1 MEVITSVVTDKDT
14 GIRVD
19 IYVAKALDISR
30 SYAGNLIKNGKVSMR
45 DRILKANYRVAAGD
59 EIVIEKDEAEDLTVE
74 AENIP
79 LDIVYED
86 KDIIIVNK
94 ARGMVVHPA
103 AGNPNGTLVNA
114 LLWHCG
120 GELSGINGVI
130 RPGIVHR
137 LDKDTSGLMVAAK
150 TDTAHKSLAEQIKSH
165 TARRTYVA
173 LVHGNIVEAKG
184 RIDAPLG
191 RHPKD
196 RVKMAVNMKDG
207 KDAITHFTVL
217 ERFGNY
223 TLVQCRLETGR
234 THQIRVHM
242 AYIGHPVVNDPLYGY
257 KRDAFP
263 IEGQALH
270 SCALDLVH
278 PITKQAMH
286 FEALGP
292 MILRLSY
299 KLLTA
304 EVCNVAIQDLVIG

>member
-19 IYVAKALDISR
+19 IYVARALDISR

-45 DRILKANYRVAAGD
+45 DRILKANYRVAEGD
-59 EIVIEKDEAEDLTVE
+59 EIVIEKDEAEGLTVE

-173 LVHGNIVEAKG
+173 LVHGNIVEARG

-286 FEALGP
+286 FEAPWPDDFKAVVQAVGGGG
-292 MILRLSY
+292 
-299 KLLTA
+299 
-304 EVCNVAIQDLVIG
+304 V

>member
-19 IYVAKALDISR
+19 IYVARALDISR

-74 AENIP
+74 AENIL

-196 RVKMAVNMKDG
+196 RIKMAVNMKDG

-286 FEALGP
+286 FEAPWPDDFKAVVQAVDGGG
-292 MILRLSY
+292 
-299 KLLTA
+299 
-304 EVCNVAIQDLVIG
+304 V

>member
-19 IYVAKALDISR
+19 IYVARALDISR

-45 DRILKANYRVAAGD
+45 NRILKANYRVAEGD

-173 LVHGNIVEAKG
+173 LVHVNIVEAKG

-286 FEALGP
+286 FEAPWPNDFKAVVQAVDGGG
-292 MILRLSY
+292 
-299 KLLTA
+299 
-304 EVCNVAIQDLVIG
+304 V

>member
-19 IYVAKALDISR
+19 IYVARALDISR

-45 DRILKANYRVAAGD
+45 NRILKANYRVAEGD

-86 KDIIIVNK
+86 EDIIVVNK

-286 FEALGP
+286 FEAPWPNDFKAVVQSVDGGG
-292 MILRLSY
+292 
-299 KLLTA
+299 
-304 EVCNVAIQDLVIG
+304 V

>member
-150 TDTAHKSLAEQIKSH
+150 TDTAHKILAEQIKSH
-165 TARRTYVA
+165 TARRTYVT

-286 FEALGP
+286 FEAPWPDDFKAVVQAVDGGG
-292 MILRLSY
+292 
-299 KLLTA
+299 
-304 EVCNVAIQDLVIG
+304 V

>member
-19 IYVAKALDISR
+19 IYVARALDISR

-165 TARRTYVA
+165 TARRTYV
-173 LVHGNIVEAKG
+173 VHGNIVEAKG

-196 RVKMAVNMKDG
+196 RIKMAVNMKDG

-286 FEALGP
+286 FEAPWPDDFKAVVQAVDGGG
-292 MILRLSY
+292 
-299 KLLTA
+299 
-304 EVCNVAIQDLVIG
+304 V

>member
-19 IYVAKALDISR
+19 IYVARALDISR

-103 AGNPNGTLVNA
+103 AGNPNETLVNA

-196 RVKMAVNMKDG
+196 RIKMAVNMKDG

-286 FEALGP
+286 FEAPWPDDFKAVVQAVDGGG
-292 MILRLSY
+292 
-299 KLLTA
+299 
-304 EVCNVAIQDLVIG
+304 V

>member
-19 IYVAKALDISR
+19 IYVARALDISR

-45 DRILKANYRVAAGD
+45 NRILKANYRVAAGD

-150 TDTAHKSLAEQIKSH
+150 TDTAHKDLAEQIKSH

-286 FEALGP
+286 FEAPWPDDFKAVVQAVDGGG
-292 MILRLSY
+292 
-299 KLLTA
+299 
-304 EVCNVAIQDLVIG
+304 V

>member
-207 KDAITHFTVL
+207 KDAITHFIVL

-286 FEALGP
+286 FEAPWPDDFKAVVQAVDGGG
-292 MILRLSY
+292 
-299 KLLTA
+299 
-304 EVCNVAIQDLVIG
+304 V

>member
-19 IYVAKALDISR
+19 IYVARALDISR

-45 DRILKANYRVAAGD
+45 GRILKANYRVAAGD

-191 RHPKD
+191 RHTKD
-196 RVKMAVNMKDG
+196 RIKMAVNMKDG

-278 PITKQAMH
+278 PITKQALH
-286 FEALGP
+286 FEAPWPDDFKAVVQAVDGGG
-292 MILRLSY
+292 
-299 KLLTA
+299 
-304 EVCNVAIQDLVIG
+304 V

>member
-19 IYVAKALDISR
+19 IYVARALDISR

-45 DRILKANYRVAAGD
+45 DRSLKANYRVAAGD

-196 RVKMAVNMKDG
+196 RIKMAVNMKDG

-286 FEALGP
+286 FEAPWPDDFKAVVQAVDDGG
-292 MILRLSY
+292 
-299 KLLTA
+299 
-304 EVCNVAIQDLVIG
+304 V

>member
-286 FEALGP
+286 FEAPWPDDFKAVVQAVGGGG
-292 MILRLSY
+292 
-299 KLLTA
+299 
-304 EVCNVAIQDLVIG
+304 V

>member
-19 IYVAKALDISR
+19 IYVARALDISR

-150 TDTAHKSLAEQIKSH
+150 TDTAHKDLAEQIKSH

-196 RVKMAVNMKDG
+196 RIKMAVNMKDG

-263 IEGQALH
+263 IEGQTLH

-286 FEALGP
+286 FEAPWPDDFKAVVQAVDGGG
-292 MILRLSY
+292 
-299 KLLTA
+299 
-304 EVCNVAIQDLVIG
+304 V

>member
-196 RVKMAVNMKDG
+196 RVKMAVNMKVG

-286 FEALGP
+286 FEAPWPDDFKAVVQAVDGGG
-292 MILRLSY
+292 
-299 KLLTA
+299 
-304 EVCNVAIQDLVIG
+304 V

>member
-45 DRILKANYRVAAGD
+45 NRILKANYRVAAGD

-286 FEALGP
+286 FEAPWPNDFKAVVQAVDGGG
-292 MILRLSY
+292 
-299 KLLTA
+299 
-304 EVCNVAIQDLVIG
+304 V

>member
-19 IYVAKALDISR
+19 IYVARALDISR

-45 DRILKANYRVAAGD
+45 NRTLKANYRVAEGD

-286 FEALGP
+286 FEAPWPNDFKAVVQAVDGGG
-292 MILRLSY
+292 
-299 KLLTA
+299 
-304 EVCNVAIQDLVIG
+304 V

>member
-103 AGNPNGTLVNA
+103 AGNPNGTLANA

-286 FEALGP
+286 FEAPWPDDFKAVVQAVGGGG
-292 MILRLSY
+292 
-299 KLLTA
+299 
-304 EVCNVAIQDLVIG
+304 V

>member
-217 ERFGNY
+217 ELFGNY

-286 FEALGP
+286 FEAPWPDDFKAVVQAVDGGG
-292 MILRLSY
+292 
-299 KLLTA
+299 
-304 EVCNVAIQDLVIG
+304 V

>member
-173 LVHGNIVEAKG
+173 LVHGNIVEARG

-286 FEALGP
+286 FEAPWPDDFKAVVQAVGGGG
-292 MILRLSY
+292 
-299 KLLTA
+299 
-304 EVCNVAIQDLVIG
+304 V